1 MKKLLP
7 KQKNA
12 IYYLK
17 DDSTTEVL
25 YGGAAGGGKS
35 ALGVAWIIENCQKF
49 PGTRW
54 LIGRSKRKTLYE
66 TTLVTFWELIGRWNI
81 AGQFTFNSTLGVIT
95 WLNGSQIILKDLF
108 LYPSD
113 PEFDSLGSLEITG
126 AFIDE
131 VAQVSFKAWE
141 VVKSR
146 CRYKLGAYAPDGTPT
161 TELEAVAWNIQTR
174 EPGGWRMKNG
184 KVTEGL
190 KPKILGSCN
199 PNKNWSY
206 KHFYLAKKDG
216 SIKPYRKFIQALPK
230 DNPHLPQAYIDSLLQ
245 MEKNSKERLYF
256 GNWEYDDNPN
266 ALCDYESILNV
277 YSNEHVLPNRKRKF
291 ITADVARLGSDKA
304 VILVWYGWVI
314 VDFVIYD
321 KSKTTE
327 LAQKIKQLSIKHG
340 VPKSNIIADED
351 GVGGGVVDILGIK
364 GFVNN
369 SKALNDENYKNLK
382 TQCYYKLARVVNMN
396 AMYFAAELSEK
407 QKDEIT
413 EEFEQIESY
422 NIDSDGKMQIKPKDE
437 VKKVLGRSPD
447 WTDAIMMRVYF
458 EIKKTNKV
466 GIKASAA

>member
-1 MKKLLP
+1 MKALLP
-7 KQKNA
+7 KQQNA
-12 IYYLK
+12 VFYFK
-17 DDSTTEVL
+17 DNTTTEIL

-35 ALGVAWIIENCQKF
+35 ALGVALIVECCQKY

-54 LIGRSKRKTLYE
+54 LIGRSKRKALYE
-66 TTLVTFWELIGRWNI
+66 TTLNTFWELIGRWNI
-81 AGQFTFNSTLGVIT
+81 AGQFTFNSTLGLIT
-95 WLNGSQIILKDLF
+95 WINGSQIILKDLF

-146 CRYKLGAYAPDGTPT
+146 CRYKLGDYAPDGTAT
-161 TELEAVAWNIQTR
+161 KDLEPVAWNYKTK
-174 EPGGWRMKNG
+174 EAGAWRMKDG
-184 KVTEGL
+184 TITEGL
-190 KPKILGSCN
+190 IPKVLGSCN

-206 KHFYLAKKDG
+206 KLFYLAKKDG

-230 DNPHLPQAYIDSLLQ
+230 DNPYLKQSYIDSLLQ
-245 MEKNSKERLYF
+245 MEKNSRERLYY

-277 YSNEHVLPNRKRKF
+277 FTNEHIIKNNSRKF
-291 ITADVARLGSDKA
+291 ITADIARLGSDKA

-314 VDFVIYD
+314 VDFIVYD

-327 LAQKIKQLSIKHG
+327 LAQKIKQLSVKHG
-340 VPKSNIIADED
+340 VPRSNIIADED
-351 GVGGGVVDILGIK
+351 GVGGGVVDILNIK

-396 AMYFAAELSEK
+396 AIYFAAELSQG
-407 QKDEIT
+407 QKDEVI
-413 EEFEQIESY
+413 EELEQIESY
-422 NIDSDGKMQIKPKDE
+422 NIDTDGKMQMKPKDE

-447 WTDAIMMRVYF
+447 WTDAIMMRVFF

-466 GIKASAA
+466 GLRAKTA